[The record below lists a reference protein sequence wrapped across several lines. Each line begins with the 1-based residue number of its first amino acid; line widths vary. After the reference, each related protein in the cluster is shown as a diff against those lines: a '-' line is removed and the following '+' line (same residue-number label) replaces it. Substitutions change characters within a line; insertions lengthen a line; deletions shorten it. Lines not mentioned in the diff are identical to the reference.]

1 MDFFLICSEVSK
13 SDFLLMSFSSYLDCQ
28 VDLNKQLLHLNLLRR
43 AALALVDIFSS
54 WATVSKDLQKCLAH
68 TSGEEP
74 QDKPLLCHLQPSFL
88 CVLFYFVFCFCFV
101 LVLLFCFPV
110 VLLCSPHSCKITDCR
125 SLHKLKSCGLAW
137 GPLITAWVNFLHHL
151 AQDVTQPQRAEGRK
165 NGKAVRK
172 TNDLRPVFSESTVW
186 QGKSFFGHTHTYSE
200 YHSIAQFCREAKM
213 QSW

>member
-101 LVLLFCFPV
+101 LVVLFCFPV

-125 SLHKLKSCGLAW
+125 SLQVQAQELWPSLRSSNNCLGEFLAPLSSGCDTTPASW
-137 GPLITAWVNFLHHL
+137 GEKEWESSQKDKWSEASVYWMSPLCDRARAFL
-151 AQDVTQPQRAEGRK
+151 DT
-165 NGKAVRK
+165 
-172 TNDLRPVFSESTVW
+172 
-186 QGKSFFGHTHTYSE
+186 HTHT
-200 YHSIAQFCREAKM
+200 
-213 QSW
+213 QSTIQ